1 MKKVLTIISLIVI
14 TLVTGC
20 SIPTGKEIKIEY
32 GTYKIDKL
40 VKNAEHSTSAQTF
53 YTLKEDKNKELPD
66 NIGVSTGTNYYKKE
80 NHEEFKNAIL
90 QQLGMQSSL
99 FDTLNSSGFTTEKGN
114 IAYKFIM
121 KNDKATA
128 TQYYIVGDN
137 KFILIYETNYTGN
150 PELDKE
156 TEYIVN
162 TFEWNE

>member
-1 MKKVLTIISLIVI
+1 
-14 TLVTGC
+14 
-20 SIPTGKEIKIEY
+20 
-32 GTYKIDKL
+32 
-40 VKNAEHSTSAQTF
+40 
-53 YTLKEDKNKELPD
+53 
-66 NIGVSTGTNYYKKE
+66 
-80 NHEEFKNAIL
+80 
-90 QQLGMQSSL
+90 MQSSL

-114 IAYKFIM
+114 IAYKFVM